1 MGEIIYGSIY
11 YKDKSYPFF
20 LNGHRVY
27 IVGSAWEYRDDFK
40 DAGLEET
47 ISGITSGNR
56 EIMFLHCKFGMSYF
70 QQRIWFSPIG
80 YVLSRGNV
88 GEPYDFTFERLSFY
102 SEALNSFFPPQVAL
116 TTDFD
121 QDNWDGKMSIT
132 LKPFKETD
140 ISFEYKKCKCQIN
153 IARYVNVK
161 SGKSDLGNINSVFAF
176 EFSTAQ
182 HISEL
187 TQYWLALFDFLSFV
201 NYGTDIVFD
210 KITLGKKRED
220 GFFEHLADAYIF
232 SDRKE
237 YTPRA
242 LSNILVIDDIPIDKL
257 AVIFS
262 TIASLRNSDSR
273 LHYYFPINF
282 KESRWIDA
290 TRWLTV
296 AINFDGLST
305 KCYPNFKQIENK
317 PFGSAKAI
325 ALDALSAVDQNSM
338 SAKERKYFR
347 KCCEQI
353 ERYEGRLEEMLNF
366 VVKKYESALE
376 DILQF
381 NLREY
386 GVEVNAY
393 GGIYSEYRNKTA
405 HGEILPIG
413 DHEKA
418 VYRVLQATVYFML
431 LEETDLD
438 SNTLRI
444 IAKKLFL

>member
-1 MGEIIYGSIY
+1 MAEIIYGSIF

-20 LNGHRVY
+20 LDGHRVY
-27 IVGSAWEYRDDFK
+27 VVGSAWEYREDFK
-40 DAGLEET
+40 DADIEET
-47 ISGITSGNR
+47 IFGITSGNR
-56 EIMFLHCKFGMSYF
+56 EIMFLRCKFGMASF

-88 GEPYDFTFERLSFY
+88 GEPYDFTFEKISFY
-102 SEALNSFFPPQVAL
+102 SEALNSFFPPQAAL
-116 TTDFD
+116 KTDFD
-121 QDNWDGKMSIT
+121 LNNWNGKMSVI
-132 LKPFKETD
+132 LKPFEETD
-140 ISFEYKKCKCQIN
+140 ISFDYKECKCQIN
-153 IARYVNVK
+153 ISRYINVK
-161 SGKSDLGNINSVFAF
+161 SGKSDLGNINSVFSF

-182 HISEL
+182 HTREL
-187 TQYWLALFDFLSFV
+187 PQYWLALFDFLSFI
-201 NYGTDIVFD
+201 NYGKDIVFD

-220 GFFEHLADAYIF
+220 GLFEYIADACIF
-232 SDRKE
+232 SNRKE
-237 YTPRA
+237 YTPKA
-242 LSNILVIDDIPIDKL
+242 LPNTLIVDDIPSGKL
-257 AVIFS
+257 AEIFS
-262 TIASLRNSDSR
+262 TIASLRGSDSR
-273 LHYYFPINF
+273 LHYYFPENF

-305 KCYPNFKQIENK
+305 KCYPNFKQTENQ
-317 PFGSAKAI
+317 PFGSAKAV
-325 ALDALSAVDQNSM
+325 ALDALNTVDQGNM

-366 VVKKYESALE
+366 VVKKYECALE

-381 NLREY
+381 NLREH
-386 GVEVNAY
+386 GVETNAY
-393 GGIYSEYRNKTA
+393 GEIYSEYRNKIA

-418 VYRVLQATVYFML
+418 VYRVLQATVYFMI
-431 LEETDLD
+431 LEGADLD